1 MACFT
6 VSLAEGLVAGGVALA
21 LHILSKKEIEKRIAA
36 GENQEEITTTTG
48 KWSKRVASLSYIT
61 LGGSALLA
69 FEHIWHGEITF
80 TFPFLTAVSEGVEAT
95 NIMLNEIAT
104 TGVLMAVLCTVFWGV
119 ITLFS
124 ILREKKAAKEAAKKV
139 INQ

>member
-21 LHILSKKEIEKRIAA
+21 LHVLSKKEIEKRIAA

-48 KWSKRVASLSYIT
+48 KWSKRIASLSYIT

-104 TGVLMAVLCTVFWGV
+104 TGVLLAVLSTVFWGV

-124 ILREKKAAKEAAKKV
+124 ILREKKAAKEASKKV